1 MKKMF
6 AIAAAG
12 LFALSGTAFAQTFED
27 ASPEALAEAEEK
39 GACGVGYDPVKAEYL
54 ADGRLA
60 VLCPAGSGAAA
71 AAAGGAIAAQPAVL
85 AGTALG
91 AGGAA
96 ALAGLVIVVALTGGD
111 DTSTTTTTTTT
122 GGGN

>member
-12 LFALSGTAFAQTFED
+12 LIAASGTSFAQTFDD
-27 ASPEALAEAEEK
+27 ASPEALADAQER
-39 GACGVGYDPVKAEYL
+39 GACGAGYDPVKAEYL

-60 VLCPAGSGAAA
+60 VLCPFGSGAAA
-71 AAAGGAIAAQPAVL
+71 AAAGGAVAQPAVL
-85 AGTALG
+85 AGTTLG

-96 ALAGLVIVVALTGGD
+96 AIAGLVVLIALTGGD

-122 GGGN
+122 GGSN

>member
-12 LFALSGTAFAQTFED
+12 LFALSGTAFAQTFEG
-27 ASPEALAEAEEK
+27 ASPEALAEAKEK
-39 GACGVGYDPVKAEYL
+39 GACGVGYEPRKAEYL

-71 AAAGGAIAAQPAVL
+71 AAAGGAIAQPAVL
-85 AGTALG
+85 AGTTLG

-111 DTSTTTTTTTT
+111 DTSTTTTTTT